1 MATLATAQEIVDR
14 AVDELGLARTEPVE
28 GLINQVG
35 VQGMALLTSL
45 GEDMVRDHD
54 WQFLEKAVTF
64 QGNGSANV
72 FSLPPDFGRIVN
84 QTVWSSK
91 NKMPADGP
99 VSSKEWGWIKYGMVS
114 TSVYYRYRILNDRF
128 EVFPT
133 PPAGET
139 LQFFYISKNW
149 VIKGDGTGYGDAII
163 NNTDKPIFERSLMIK
178 GLKARLWAQK
188 GFDTTILAREYND
201 ALNVIKA
208 QDQGAPEIQLGRRS
222 SSDLID
228 GWRNI
233 PEGNW

>member
-14 AVDELGLARTEPVE
+14 AVDELGLARTELVE

-91 NKMPADGP
+91 NKMPAQGP
-99 VSSKEWGWIKYGMVS
+99 VGSREWGWIKYGMIS
-114 TSVYYRYRILNDRF
+114 TSVYYRYRILSDRF

-149 VIKGDGTGYGDAII
+149 VLKGDGTGYGDAII
-163 NNTDKPIFERSLMIK
+163 DSTDKPIFERSLMIK

-188 GFDTTILAREYND
+188 GFDTSILAREYND
-201 ALNVIKA
+201 ALNMIKA
-208 QDQGAPEIQLGRRS
+208 QDQGAPDIHLGRRGT
-222 SSDLID
+222 SDLID